1 MPNTLSRGLFSS
13 SCSVSSDAMRRD
25 EVVHLRGKCKRKQ
38 KYVIKRMLPDKCD
51 QFASTLAHG
60 DGLVS

>member
-1 MPNTLSRGLFSS
+1 MKLCTYEE
-13 SCSVSSDAMRRD
+13 SVSVSRNMSS
-25 EVVHLRGKCKRKQ
+25 
-38 KYVIKRMLPDKCD
+38 KRMLPDKCD